1 MATVFSTATLGLS
14 IDTKQFNKDLKSA
27 SKRTEQ
33 ALTSMGQV
41 ADTFSDRWKD
51 LTGGLKDTKRIISG
65 ILVSQGFY
73 ALSNALLDA
82 GTAALDFSMNMET
95 AAVSLE
101 YFVDAAEGTEEA
113 AAQVQAYLRE
123 VNNFAARTP
132 FSTDDVLTLSKY
144 MQAVGVAMSQTQ
156 SVLSVIT
163 DTAAAT
169 GASQENLQR
178 ITFALGQ
185 MLTKGRLA
193 NEEIRQLANANI
205 PVYQIL
211 QEEMGLTGD
220 QISKIGNYWVDA
232 NDAVV
237 AILNGLNKRYAGA
250 ADKIAD
256 HNI

>member
-14 IDTKQFNKDLKSA
+14 IDTKQFNKDLRNA
-27 SKRTEQ
+27 SDYTER
-33 ALTSMGQV
+33 ALSSMGQV
-41 ADTFSDRWKD
+41 ADTFSDRWD
-51 LTGGLKDTKRIISG
+51 NITGGIKDTKRIISG

-73 ALSNALLDA
+73 ALSNALLDTSA
-82 GTAALDFSMNMET
+82 AALDFSMNMET

-101 YFVDAAEGTEEA
+101 YFVDAAEGTAEA
-113 AAQVQAYLRE
+113 ATQVKAYLRE
-123 VNNFAARTP
+123 VNSFAARTP

-144 MQAVGVAMSQTQ
+144 MQAVGVAMGQTQ

-205 PVYQIL
+205 PV
-211 QEEMGLTGD
+211 
-220 QISKIGNYWVDA
+220 
-232 NDAVV
+232 
-237 AILNGLNKRYAGA
+237 
-250 ADKIAD
+250 
-256 HNI
+256 